1 LSQTAKTRAD
11 YEALILSGLTNEFQT
26 VQEIARR
33 IGKSGVAVGTFIPGL
48 HRRGLVEEG
57 TRIVKYRRLSVW
69 RVRTPGT
76 ANARPP
82 EGSANAGGNKKA
94 LDY

>member
-1 LSQTAKTRAD
+1 MRVLYVCEWCCTVYAFTAEELQETEDEDTEPPYRLTVCQSCHTCGRIKPL
-11 YEALILSGLTNEFQT
+11 ALL
-26 VQEIARR
+26 
-33 IGKSGVAVGTFIPGL
+33 
-48 HRRGLVEEG
+48 
-57 TRIVKYRRLSVW
+57 
-69 RVRTPGT
+69 GT